1 MIFILLLSIFV
12 FSSSLFSL
20 LKIQEN
26 TFFKLIISGI
36 GALSFLS
43 ISFSFSLFFNL
54 SFPFYI
60 TFLTILNIASVI
72 FLIRTGVKIP
82 ALRFKIN
89 KWSILLLFII
99 LIQTIL
105 FWKGSKSWGEWDA
118 WAIWNLHAKFLFYDN
133 DWKNLF
139 TNKLNWTHPDYPL
152 MLPSLIALFWKGLGE
167 LNPIVPAAI
176 AYATLISILCLLYAS
191 LKESRFNIIGLI
203 AILLLIIDLRFTSLA
218 IMQYADTLVSL
229 FILITIILLSKKEG
243 KPDAYF
249 FLIGL
254 FAVLPIWVKNE
265 GNVFFLLTCVL
276 IICQHYKQ
284 MRKILYYIMGVLPVL
299 LLYVYFKMVYAP
311 ANDLVGALD
320 NHTTQKLLSFDRY
333 ITIGKYFLTIL
344 YYQFQLLLILP
355 FALLVAC
362 PRRLV
367 SGIILI
373 LSGTLAAYLC
383 VYVITPHDLTWHL
396 STSLDRLIQQI
407 YPSVIYSSLF
417 ILSKYLLF
425 SHKAELS

>member
-1 MIFILLLSIFV
+1 MIFILVLSIFV
-12 FSSSLFSL
+12 FSTIFFSF

-26 TFFKLIISGI
+26 TSFKLIISGI

-43 ISFSFSLFFNL
+43 ASFSLSLFFNL

-60 TFLTILNIASVI
+60 IFLAILNIASVI
-72 FLIRTGVKIP
+72 FLIRTGFKIP
-82 ALRFKIN
+82 TFRFKIN
-89 KWSILLLFII
+89 KWSILLLFIL

-118 WAIWNLHAKFLFYDN
+118 WAIWNLHAKFLFYD
-133 DWKNLF
+133 DGWKNLF
-139 TNKLNWTHPDYPL
+139 TNKLSWTHPDYPL

-167 LNPIVPAAI
+167 INPFVPAAV
-176 AYATLISILCLLYAS
+176 AYATLISVLCLLYTS
-191 LKESRFNIIGLI
+191 LQKGRFKVVGLTG
-203 AILLLIIDLRFTSLA
+203 ILFLILDLRFTSLA

-249 FLIGL
+249 SFIGL

-265 GNVFFLLTCVL
+265 GAVFFLLTSVL
-276 IICQHYKQ
+276 IIGLHYKQ
-284 MRKILYYIMGVLPVL
+284 MRKILYYTIGMLPVL
-299 LLYVYFKMVYAP
+299 SLYVYFKIVYAP
-311 ANDLVGALD
+311 ANDLIGALD
-320 NHTTQKLLSFDRY
+320 NHTSQKLLSFDRY
-333 ITIGKYFLTIL
+333 ITIGKYFLTTL

-362 PRRLV
+362 PRKLA
-367 SGIILI
+367 SGIVLV
-373 LSGTLAAYLC
+373 LSGTLASYLC
-383 VYVITPHDLTWHL
+383 VYIVTPHDLTWHL

-407 YPSVIYSSLF
+407 YPSVIYGSLF
-417 ILSKYLLF
+417 ILSKYLPLYPEE
-425 SHKAELS
+425 KLS